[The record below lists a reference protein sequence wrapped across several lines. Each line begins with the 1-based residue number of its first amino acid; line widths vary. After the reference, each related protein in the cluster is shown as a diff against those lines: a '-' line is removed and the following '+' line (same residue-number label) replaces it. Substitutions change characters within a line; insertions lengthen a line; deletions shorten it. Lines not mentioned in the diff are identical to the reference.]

1 MRVKRMHTLPI
12 GSLSPVPKNFL
23 QNSTHSWWMF
33 HLLGHPACPWNSF
46 LIRINRSSMY
56 LKQVTF
62 LMDRQADRCTDVL
75 THGWTLD
82 RLTNKGMD
90 ITMDKTMGPVVNVPF
105 VGRDTLHAPEIHFLS
120 RVKRSSML
128 VSQKGF
134 GIYISIRIYTQWD
147 NTGPPHFVFWGG
159 EKKEKARQ
167 ISNRER
173 QNKLI
178 RNLHFN
184 TNLYT
189 TQVHFLFR
197 IPRRSGEHIKLFTRV
212 AKWPNRLYF

>member
-1 MRVKRMHTLPI
+1 MYRRT
-12 GSLSPVPKNFL
+12 N
-23 QNSTHSWWMF
+23 TWM
-33 HLLGHPACPWNSF
+33 
-46 LIRINRSSMY
+46 
-56 LKQVTF
+56 
-62 LMDRQADRCTDVL
+62 
-75 THGWTLD
+75 D

-147 NTGPPHFVFWGG
+147 NTGPPHFVFWVG

-173 QNKLI
+173 QRINSFGTYISI
-178 RNLHFN
+178 RI
-184 TNLYT
+184 YT
-189 TQVHFLFR
+189 Q
-197 IPRRSGEHIKLFTRV
+197 RRSISYSEFPGDPESISNFSQELPDGQTDYIFKDYFYSKLNLFQNKNHHV
-212 AKWPNRLYF
+212 L